1 MPEIRLG
8 NSVVT
13 HITTID
19 VDPIHQRDLLDLMR
33 ERARFMAKQP
43 GFVSISLHRGI
54 DGNHVV
60 NYVQWAD
67 RAQLDAALRAPE
79 FRAMN
84 QRFGALIQDVGSSLY
99 DVVLVE
105 EK

>member
-13 HITTID
+13 HITAIS
-19 VDPIHQRDLLDLMR
+19 VDPIRQSELLDLMR

-43 GFVSISLHRGI
+43 GFVSISMHRGI
-54 DGNHVV
+54 DGSHVV
-60 NYVQWAD
+60 NYVQWAS
-67 RAQLDAALRAPE
+67 RRQLQAAQKAPKFDALS
-79 FRAMN
+79 
-84 QRFGALIQDVGSSLY
+84 QRFSTLIEVVESDFY
-99 DVVLVE
+99 DVVLLE

>member
-13 HITTID
+13 HITAIT
-19 VDPIHQRDLLDLMR
+19 VDPIHQLELLDLMR

-54 DGNHVV
+54 DGSHVV
-60 NYVQWAD
+60 NYVQWAN
-67 RAQLDAALRAPE
+67 RQQLEAAHSAPE
-79 FRAMN
+79 FDALS
-84 QRFGALIQDVGSSLY
+84 QRFSTLIEEVESDLY
-99 DVVLVE
+99 EVVRWA